1 MSSKPALRLL
11 RQPLTRC
18 LRPSKPYHPR
28 NASTL
33 RASTEGPPHPRNPLD
48 PLTTSRLEAARRAY
62 YTRRSYYAG
71 VGAAICMLVP
81 LVLINFMDAEKL
93 DAPSSSSPSFQGK
106 PVVVAP
112 GGEKLIAVD
121 KKGGEEVEVVET
133 GTSSRGNG
141 EEEEYTLLGLGIRTV
156 SFLSIQ
162 VYVVGFYVSTASL
175 AALQARLIHHINPAA
190 STLIPVEKEKLK
202 QALLSPDESYDIWD
216 AFGDGG
222 RDGGVKSAWR
232 VVPTRNTDFAH
243 LRDGWVRGITART
256 QEAARKAQ
264 ALAQPLVLGAQPG
277 AALDRFD
284 DDGFADAMKSFKA
297 LFGGRG
303 KAPKGSV
310 VLLTRDEK
318 GKLGVLFQEKET
330 QKMVNMGEVGDERI
344 ARLIWLGY
352 LGGKNVSSEGA
363 RKGVVDGV
371 MGLVERPV
379 GTVETRVE

>member
-1 MSSKPALRLL
+1 M
-11 RQPLTRC
+11 
-18 LRPSKPYHPR
+18 
-28 NASTL
+28 
-33 RASTEGPPHPRNPLD
+33 
-48 PLTTSRLEAARRAY
+48 
-62 YTRRSYYAG
+62 
-71 VGAAICMLVP
+71 
-81 LVLINFMDAEKL
+81 LINFMDAEKL
-93 DAPSSSSPSFQGK
+93 DASSSSSSSFQGK
-106 PVVVAP
+106 PVVLAP
-112 GGEKLIAVD
+112 GGEKLVAVSE
-121 KKGGEEVEVVET
+121 KSGEPVVEVVET
-133 GTSSRGNG
+133 GTSSVPHFPKTIRIPTPGGVGN
-141 EEEEYTLLGLGIRTV
+141 ETDEEYTLLGLGIRTV

-175 AALQARLIHHINPAA
+175 AALQARLIHHVNPAA
-190 STLIPVEKEKLK
+190 STLIPGEKEKLK

-216 AFGDGG
+216 AVL
-222 RDGGVKSAWR
+222 RDSVETGTGIGGVKSAWR

-264 ALAQPLVLGAQPG
+264 ALAQPLVLGTQPG
-277 AALDRFD
+277 EALDRFD

-330 QKMVNMGEVGDERI
+330 QRMVNMGEVGDERI
-344 ARLIWLGY
+344 ARLVWLGY